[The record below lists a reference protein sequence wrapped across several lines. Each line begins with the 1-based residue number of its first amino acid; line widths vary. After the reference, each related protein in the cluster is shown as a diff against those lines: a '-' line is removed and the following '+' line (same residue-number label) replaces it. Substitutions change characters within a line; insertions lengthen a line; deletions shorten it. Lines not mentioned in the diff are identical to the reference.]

1 MTEQELIKYENILLD
16 MGVSEEALTLVIS
29 INGFSYETLCDIL
42 YQVSGYRTFDQLED
56 IERECDL

>member
-16 MGVSEEALTLVIS
+16 MGVNEEALTMVIC

-42 YQVSGYRTFDQLED
+42 YQFSGYRDFDQLED
-56 IERECDL
+56 IEKEVE

>member
-1 MTEQELIKYENILLD
+1 MTEEELMKYYDLLLD
-16 MGVSEEALTLVIS
+16 MGVSEQTLVFITN

-56 IERECDL
+56 KVCD